1 MDIILHVGVHRTGTT
16 TFQSYLRRNREALF
30 DLRLAVWEPEQL
42 RGGLANGMFGQG
54 GPLTPDKMRKA
65 GRAAGLIRLEIRRL
79 ERLGVDRLLVSEEN
93 MIGSVRDN
101 LHRLS
106 LYSQASPRL
115 ARFAEVF
122 GPHCSRI
129 AISIRSYENYW
140 SSALA
145 YAVPGG
151 LRWPDAELLDRLVA
165 QPRRWR
171 HVIEEVTTLLPA
183 AECVV
188 LPFEVLAGQPQAQ
201 LSAALGEPVPP
212 LADARQWLHR
222 SPNRDM
228 LRQVLKDRG
237 QRALARALGEKPER
251 WQPFGPDQVVVLQAH
266 YAEDLDWLRAGADG
280 RAVVLAD
287 ACADNRA
294 GAGADPQGATRE
306 KGRDHDQATYY
317 REAGS
322 I

>member
-1 MDIILHVGVHRTGTT
+1 
-16 TFQSYLRRNREALF
+16 
-30 DLRLAVWEPEQL
+30 
-42 RGGLANGMFGQG
+42 MF
-54 GPLTPDKMRKA
+54 
-65 GRAAGLIRLEIRRL
+65 
-79 ERLGVDRLLVSEEN
+79 V
-93 MIGSVRDN
+93 
-101 LHRLS
+101 
-106 LYSQASPRL
+106 
-115 ARFAEVF
+115 
-122 GPHCSRI
+122 
-129 AISIRSYENYW
+129 
-140 SSALA
+140 
-145 YAVPGG
+145 
-151 LRWPDAELLDRLVA
+151 
-165 QPRRWR
+165 
-171 HVIEEVTTLLPA
+171 
-183 AECVV
+183 
-188 LPFEVLAGQPQAQ
+188 AGQER
-201 LSAALGEPVPP
+201 SAALGEPVPP